1 MHTSKSFEEI
11 FELYKGNNFC
21 VFDTET
27 DLIDKNKSVM
37 AFPPEFVVGIF
48 YGGRTNLFTTIN
60 KPGTFT
66 SIISSYP
73 IVVGHNLPFDL
84 RVMGIEIDKD
94 TVYWDTAI
102 VEYEITGQYHT
113 YPTLQS
119 LADKYIPGRTK
130 EEVVSEM
137 IKSGVSPKDIPAEL
151 LEKYCEEDVSLTRD
165 IFCKQIEYIASH
177 FSKKQVNL
185 LLQRLKFRAV
195 TYTMSVE
202 GLALD
207 ANMLDGAINSM
218 KDELENLEIWLK
230 GTMYMHLIHM
240 KYEDINVN
248 SLDQIRTVIFGGTY
262 KVVRDEPTGEYYKT
276 GAKAGQPKTKK
287 VTETVVHTSAN
298 SLNAGFIYSPKS
310 GNKVDEAVL
319 LNVRNVLD
327 RSCRAKSCVE
337 FIDKLLEYR
346 NINKNL
352 STYFEGYRNVGN
364 RIGDTVYV
372 HTEYKHTGTPTGRI
386 SSTKPNVQNLK
397 SG

>member
-1 MHTSKSFEEI
+1 MHTSKSFEEV
-11 FELYKGNNFC
+11 FEDYKAGRYC

-27 DLIDKNKSVM
+27 DLIDKTKSVM
-37 AFPPEFVVGIF
+37 AHPPELVLGVF
-48 YGGRTNLFTTIN
+48 YCGNN
-60 KPGTFT
+60 AKFT
-66 SIISSYP
+66 SFYTSVVAKILNTYR

-84 RVMGIEIDKD
+84 RVVGAEIDKY
-94 TVYWDTAI
+94 TVYWDTAV
-102 VEYEITGQYHT
+102 VEYEITGQHHT

-119 LADKYIPGRTK
+119 LADKYLPGRVK

-137 IKSGVSPKDIPAEL
+137 IKAGVSPKDISKEL
-151 LEKYCEEDVSLTRD
+151 LETYCKVDVEITKD
-165 IFCKQIEYIASH
+165 IFHKQIEYVASH
-177 FSKKQVNL
+177 FSKKQLNL

-207 ANMLDGAINSM
+207 GNMLDGAINAM
-218 KDELENLEIWLK
+218 KDELENLEVWLK
-230 GTMYMHLIHM
+230 GTMYLYLVHM

-248 SLDQIRTVIFGGTY
+248 SLDQIRTVIYGGSY
-262 KVVRDEPTGEYYKT
+262 KVIRDEPTGEYYKT
-276 GAKAGQPKTKK
+276 GVRAGQPKTKK
-287 VTETVVHTSAN
+287 VTETVELTPTN
-298 SLNAGFIYSPKS
+298 SLTAGYVYAHRVA
-310 GNKVDEAVL
+310 KVDEPGL
-319 LNVRNVLD
+319 LEVRNVLD
-327 RSCRAKSCVE
+327 KARRAKACVE